1 MPVQANK
8 DLVRAMIDQVWNAGR
23 ADRLPEFWV
32 EETRDVAEGLHQIL
46 TAAFPDLHVQI
57 EDMVAEADRVVIRLT
72 FEGTHSGP
80 FRGIEPTG
88 RRVRFGAIRIYRLT
102 GGKVAETWA
111 YQDALGLLQ
120 QLRA

>member
-23 ADRLPEFWV
+23 LDKLPEFWAA
-32 EETRDVAEGLHQIL
+32 ETRGEAEELHQVL
-46 TAAFPDLHVQI
+46 TGAFPDLQVQI
-57 EDMVAEADRVVIRLT
+57 EDMVAEADRVVTRLT
-72 FEGTHSGP
+72 FEGTHRGP

-102 GGKVAETWA
+102 DGKVIETWA
-111 YQDALGLLQ
+111 HQDALGLLQ
-120 QLRA
+120 QIRG